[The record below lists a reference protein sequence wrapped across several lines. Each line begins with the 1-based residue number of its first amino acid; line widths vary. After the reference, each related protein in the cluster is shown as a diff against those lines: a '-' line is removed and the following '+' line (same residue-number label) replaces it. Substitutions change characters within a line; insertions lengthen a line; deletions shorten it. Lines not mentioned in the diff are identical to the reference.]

1 MLKIKNKGII
11 MAWESFKLGL
21 SNFFSTSGVL
31 LLHGIIL
38 FTIGYI
44 IIKVILKITMRILAK
59 GRIEKSAR
67 KFLYNV
73 VKYVLYLLLIMIIAN
88 ALGVSI
94 TGFVALLSAAGLA
107 VSLALQGSLSNL
119 ANGIII
125 IITKP
130 FKQGDFVRISDFEGT
145 ISEIKMTHTILISND
160 NKEISVPN
168 KLVVENTLL
177 NSSVLENKKVVYS
190 FLVSY
195 KSDVDK
201 VKNIILKAFNGTNL
215 VLKTPKPFVALQSLE
230 ANGIR
235 FTASCF
241 CESKHYLDVYHSV
254 LEEIFNS
261 FKKEN
266 IVLPYAQ
273 LEVNL
278 KEEKENLPYY
288 KESKLIQKQD
298 KPETKVAK
306 EDVFN
311 KEIKEETKQSEVEE
325 EGLKE
330 YLNYVNEVDII
341 EEIEIDEVH
350 EEDEI
355 MDNEEHNSQDKNSY
369 NKFNNLFN
377 KMKPKHKE
385 KKPRIIIKKK

>member
-1 MLKIKNKGII
+1 
-11 MAWESFKLGL
+11 MAWKTFKSDLV
-21 SNFFSTSGVL
+21 NFFSISGVVL
-31 LLHGIIL
+31 LQGIIL
-38 FTIGYI
+38 FVIGYI
-44 IIKVILKITMRILAK
+44 IIKVILKLTMRILAK

-67 KFLYNV
+67 KFLYNIT
-73 VKYVLYLLLIMIIAN
+73 KYVLYLLLIMIIAN

-130 FKQGDFVRISDFEGT
+130 FKQGDFVKINDFEGV
-145 ISEIKMTHTILISND
+145 ISEIKMTHTILISPD
-160 NKEISVPN
+160 NREISVPN

-177 NSSVLENKKVVYS
+177 NSSVLENKKVTYS
-190 FLVSY
+190 FLVAY

-201 VKNIILKAFNGTNL
+201 VKSIILKAFSGTNL
-215 VLKTPKPFVALQSLE
+215 VLDEPKPFVALQSLE
-230 ANGIR
+230 QNGIR

-241 CESKHYLDVYHSV
+241 CESKHYLEVYHSV

-273 LEVNL
+273 LEVKL

-288 KESKLIQKQD
+288 KESKLIQKQE
-298 KPETKVAK
+298 KPRVQKV
-306 EDVFN
+306 
-311 KEIKEETKQSEVEE
+311 KEEPKRQEE
-325 EGLKE
+325 EKAAQNTEEELKE
-330 YLNYVNEVDII
+330 YLNYVNEVDVI
-341 EEIEIDEVH
+341 EEIEIEEGDEFH
-350 EEDEI
+350 TASEQEEEGG
-355 MDNEEHNSQDKNSY
+355 NSSEKHSKLNG
-369 NKFNNLFN
+369 LFS
-377 KMKPKHKE
+377 KMKPKQKD
-385 KKPRIIIKKK
+385 KKPTVIIKKK